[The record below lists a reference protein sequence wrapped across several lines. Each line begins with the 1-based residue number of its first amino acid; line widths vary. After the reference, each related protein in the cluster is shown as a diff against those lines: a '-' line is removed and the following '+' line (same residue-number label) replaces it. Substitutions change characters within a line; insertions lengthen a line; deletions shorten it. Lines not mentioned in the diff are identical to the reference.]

1 MTQPTFV
8 PQGRAPARTGKKHD
22 MNIKLIL
29 SGAACAALLVACNQ
43 QQAGEAVDKTQ
54 DMASAP
60 VGQTSAATMGG
71 NMVSA
76 YVPNAAMG
84 DMYEIQAADVAAERS
99 TNADVKM
106 LAEMIKADHTAASTK
121 FKALVPTAAPDVA
134 LPTVLDERRQ
144 GLVDNLKSAPAAN
157 FDKVYL
163 DQQEAAHTE
172 ALSLMQGYAENGGDA
187 GLKAAAG
194 EIAPHVQEHLDKV
207 KSIKAAMK

>member
-1 MTQPTFV
+1 MQPTFV

-71 NMVSA
+71 NLVSA

-134 LPTVLDERRQ
+134 LPTALDERRQ

-163 DQQEAAHTE
+163 DQQIAAHQE
-172 ALSLMQGYAENGGDA
+172 AITLHRGFSDNTDAPTLAEHSRMVLPKIEA
-187 GLKAAAG
+187 HLARA
-194 EIAPHVQEHLDKV
+194 QELR
-207 KSIKAAMK
+207 AAMN